1 MIQVRFLKVMLDVV
15 SFLILSKLF
24 TIVSNLVSVTSDS
37 VS

>member
-1 MIQVRFLKVMLDVV
+1 MIHAGFLKVMLDVV

-24 TIVSNLVSVTSDS
+24 TIVSNLVFVTSYA